1 VNNRQAGGTLSRE
14 RNAARMDCEQALYDA
29 RHLRAELAAEREAK
43 EAMVTTAIE
52 LVSQRDCALSQIRHC
67 PLCRLSA
74 WWRRRVDWARGLA
87 W

>member
-1 VNNRQAGGTLSRE
+1 MNSRQAGGTLARE
-14 RNAARMDCEQALYDA
+14 RNAARMDCEQALFDA

-43 EAMVTTAIE
+43 EAMTAAALGFIRE
-52 LVSQRDCALSQIRHC
+52 LDGLKAAAHHC

-74 WWRRRVDWARGLA
+74 WWRRRVEWARGLA